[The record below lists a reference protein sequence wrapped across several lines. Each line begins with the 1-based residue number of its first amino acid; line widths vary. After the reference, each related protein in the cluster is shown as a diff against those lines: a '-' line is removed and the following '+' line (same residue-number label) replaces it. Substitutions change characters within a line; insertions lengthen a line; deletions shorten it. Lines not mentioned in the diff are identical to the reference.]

1 MHWVILQGG
10 PAMEAEKMLMLAAES
25 MEQLKGHG
33 RELQQLRIP
42 SDVFRR

>member
-1 MHWVILQGG
+1 MYCVVLQGG

-25 MEQLKGHG
+25 LEQLKGYS

-42 SDVFRR
+42 TDIGRK